1 LSVLVR
7 SLIIFALSSA
17 HIFAATK
24 SISISELEKNAK
36 NAKKEVESLAQDLT
50 ALEKKLGQKN
60 HEFLNVLKLRQELE
74 AKLVTASR
82 MLEKEQSQVQEESQ
96 RLNQVLKHLA
106 LQQLDQHQN
115 AASMAAGRVLL
126 TQVKKQMGELAQLSI
141 QSKQRQ
147 EDLKNISQ
155 KLQEFARNERQLSE
169 VMTAMEEQKKSK
181 ADAYL
186 EAMGRKGQYEERLSE
201 LKLKLRLK
209 KSQNNKVAGI
219 DVRFSSPMDEYLGVE
234 YDKKGITY
242 KFTGRRPVIAAEA
255 GEVVYA
261 GRLSTYGNVV
271 MIDHGNETRTVILG
285 QFIPKLNKGQKVAR
299 LDVLGYTENVSTQG
313 KLYFEVRK
321 RDKVVETI
329 SLMDDKFLAKNSV
342 TKI

>member
-1 LSVLVR
+1 
-7 SLIIFALSSA
+7 
-17 HIFAATK
+17 
-24 SISISELEKNAK
+24 
-36 NAKKEVESLAQDLT
+36 
-50 ALEKKLGQKN
+50 
-60 HEFLNVLKLRQELE
+60 
-74 AKLVTASR
+74 
-82 MLEKEQSQVQEESQ
+82 
-96 RLNQVLKHLA
+96 
-106 LQQLDQHQN
+106 
-115 AASMAAGRVLL
+115 
-126 TQVKKQMGELAQLSI
+126 LAQLSI

-242 KFTGRRPVIAAEA
+242 KFTG
-255 GEVVYA
+255 
-261 GRLSTYGNVV
+261 
-271 MIDHGNETRTVILG
+271 
-285 QFIPKLNKGQKVAR
+285 
-299 LDVLGYTENVSTQG
+299 
-313 KLYFEVRK
+313 
-321 RDKVVETI
+321 
-329 SLMDDKFLAKNSV
+329 
-342 TKI
+342 